1 MQYPKFVWWVGFIE
15 EIYDDP
21 LKLGRVR
28 VRAVG
33 YHPPKDTVPTSELPL
48 ALILNGGT
56 SKINIGDMVL
66 GFFLDG
72 PLAQQPVVMGGIGSA
87 VSNSSGRF
95 FGSISQVASAVAQS
109 FSEVFQGEQPPES
122 PASVDK
128 EFWTLVALASK
139 EALRGDSQGQV
150 DVAQSVYNRVGAAKA
165 GAGYGG
171 PNTISGKILAKNQY
185 EPTFRNPSQW
195 SAIKDAKTAA
205 IASNLPESYM
215 IEVAQNIQNPSFQ
228 KSASSFIQG
237 RTDFLGGGQPAN
249 AAYSKGTL
257 VCRDPRGTSPNGD
270 IRKTARS
277 NKFGWAGTYNDNI
290 VYPVPDYIRNY
301 KIQ

>member
-1 MQYPKFVWWVGFIE
+1 MQYPKFVWWIGFIE

-33 YHPPKDTVPTSELPL
+33 YHPPKEIVPASELPL

-72 PLAQQPVVMGGIGSA
+72 PLAQQPVIMGGIGSA
-87 VSNSSGRF
+87 VSNASGRF
-95 FGSISQVASAVAQS
+95 FGSISQVASAVAQT
-109 FSEVFQGEQPPES
+109 FQEVFQGEQPPES

-139 EALRGDSQGQV
+139 EAWRNDSQGQA
-150 DVAQSVYNRVGAAKA
+150 DVAQSVYNRVGAGRKNGYA
-165 GAGYGG
+165 G
-171 PNTISGKILAKNQY
+171 PDTISGKITQPQQY
-185 EPTFRNPSQW
+185 EPTFANLSQW
-195 SAIKDAKTAA
+195 KAIQDVKTAA
-205 IASNLPESYM
+205 AATGLSEEYLTQ
-215 IEVAQNIQNPSFQ
+215 VAKNIQNPTYQ
-228 KSASSFIQG
+228 QRAASWVQG
-237 RTDFLGGGQPAN
+237 RTDFFGTNQPAQAMTAN
-249 AAYSKGTL
+249 GSK
-257 VCRDPRGTSPNGD
+257 VQRDRY
-270 IRKTARS
+270 S
-277 NKFGWAGTYNDNI
+277 NKFGFSYNYRSNT

-301 KIQ
+301 KIP

>member
-1 MQYPKFVWWVGFIE
+1 MKYPKFVWWVGFIE

-139 EALRGDSQGQV
+139 EAWQKDSQGQA
-150 DVAQSVYNRVGAAKA
+150 DVAQSVYNRVGAGRANGYA
-165 GAGYGG
+165 G
-171 PNTISGKILAKNQY
+171 PDTISGKITQPQQY
-185 EPTFRNPSQW
+185 EPTFNNISQW
-195 SAIKDAKTAA
+195 KAIQDVKTAA
-205 IASNLPESYM
+205 IATGLSETYL
-215 IEVAQNIQNPSFQ
+215 IEVAQNIQNPALQ
-228 KSASSFIQG
+228 KNAASYIQG
-237 RTDFLGGGQPAN
+237 RTDFFGTTQPAEAMTAN
-249 AAYSKGTL
+249 GSK
-257 VCRDPRGTSPNGD
+257 VQRNS
-270 IRKTARS
+270 RS
-277 NKFGWAGTYNDNI
+277 NKFGFSYNYNSNI

>member
-33 YHPPKDTVPTSELPL
+33 YHPPKDIVSSSELPL

-87 VSNSSGRF
+87 VSSTNGRF
-95 FGSISQVASAVAQS
+95 FGSVTQLASSVSQA

-122 PASVDK
+122 PSSVDK

-150 DVAQSVYNRVGAAKA
+150 DVAQSVYNRVGAGRNNGYA
-165 GAGYGG
+165 G
-171 PNTISGKILAKNQY
+171 PDTISGKILQPKQY
-185 EPTFRNPSQW
+185 EPTFNNLSQW
-195 SAIKDAKTAA
+195 KAIKDVKTAA
-205 IASNLPESYM
+205 IASNLPEYYM
-215 IEVAQNIQNPSFQ
+215 IEVAQNIQNPSLQ

-249 AAYSKGTL
+249 DAYNKGTL
-257 VCRDPRGTSPNGD
+257 VCRDPRGTSPDAN

-277 NKFGWAGTYNDNI
+277 NKFGFAYDYNQNI